1 MAPCLLLTTD
11 YTTDY
16 RLPTLTRVRFIDG
29 GGGGT
34 LHKLLRLSGLEVIA
48 SRPAAVATTPSEE
61 PAAEPA
67 AEPATEPATE
77 PAAAVEP
84 TAAAEPAAEP
94 AAAAGEEVAAA
105 PFQESGT
112 DSAAAPAA
120 PAGEAAEAA
129 EAAEVAEAAE
139 AAEAGEPPE
148 PTPLRPLWREL
159 SAGAEA
165 AGRRLTTI
173 ASWVE
178 IEVQITKQLQA
189 RPCYLVITPVIWRCR
204 SPSSCRRAI
213 APCTCNVMC
222 TCTCTC
228 TCGVR
233 VRWSIPR
240 RSPHRS
246 PRRSPP
252 QESLHGSVVTDFA
265 GHAYEL
271 RTVHSMQ
278 TEP

>member
-1 MAPCLLLTTD
+1 MEAGEASGP
-11 YTTDY
+11 
-16 RLPTLTRVRFIDG
+16 
-29 GGGGT
+29 GGGT
-34 LHKLLRLSGLEVIA
+34 WPGLTSH
-48 SRPAAVATTPSEE
+48 SRA
-61 PAAEPA
+61 
-67 AEPATEPATE
+67 
-77 PAAAVEP
+77 
-84 TAAAEPAAEP
+84 
-94 AAAAGEEVAAA
+94 
-105 PFQESGT
+105 
-112 DSAAAPAA
+112 
-120 PAGEAAEAA
+120 AAEAA

-165 AGRRLTTI
+165 AGRRLTTV

-213 APCTCNVMC
+213 APCTCNVHDVCMHMHMPMHMLHVHGA
-222 TCTCTC
+222 
-228 TCGVR
+228 CGVNM
-233 VRWSIPR
+233 RWSDPR
-240 RSPHRS
+240 HA

-265 GHAYEL
+265 GHAYQL